1 MSKSNSLKIAVIPD
15 PQVRP
20 GVRTDHLE
28 WAGKYI
34 AEKRPDVVVCLGDFW
49 DMPSLSSYDKGKAS
63 AEGRRVQKDI
73 DAGNKALELLTYS
86 MLGDCKVEKWDFKPP
101 KTIVVEKLDWQPRMI
116 MLRGN
121 HENRLERYIN
131 DNAELVGAFDGA
143 FADERLGWEVV
154 PFLQPI
160 EVGGVAF
167 CHYFPRSSDGNVA
180 QTKRGAPSA
189 RAQLLR
195 EMQSSVSGHRQG
207 LDLAIH
213 TNGKRLIRS
222 IIAGSFY
229 QHSEGYLSPQGNHHW
244 RGILMLHEVKDG
256 NFNLLEVS
264 LDYLRRR
271 YCNSGKAKT
280 AK

>member
-1 MSKSNSLKIAVIPD
+1 MKIAVIPD
-15 PQVRP
+15 TQVRP

-28 WAGKYI
+28 GAGKYI
-34 AEKRPDVVVCLGDFW
+34 AEKRPDVVIHLGDHW
-49 DMPSLSSYDKGKAS
+49 DFPSLSSYDKGKAS
-63 AEGRRVQKDI
+63 AEGRRVMKDI
-73 DAGNKALELLTYS
+73 EAGNNALELLMDGMDLKVNTAS
-86 MLGDCKVEKWDFKPP
+86 MQFEKPRKPDGKPILKVDRAGW
-101 KTIVVEKLDWQPRMI
+101 WPRLI

-121 HENRLERYIN
+121 HEERLARYLN
-131 DNAELVGAFDGA
+131 DNAELQGAFEDEL
-143 FADERLGWEVV
+143 ADRRLGWEVV
-154 PFLQPI
+154 PFLQPVEI
-160 EVGGVAF
+160 GGVAF

-195 EMQSSVSGHRQG
+195 EMQSCVSGHRQG

-229 QHSEGYLSPQGNHHW
+229 QHREEYLSPQGNSHW
-244 RGILMLHEVKDG
+244 QGMLMLHDVKGG
-256 NFNLLEVS
+256 NFNLVEVS

-271 YCNSGKAKT
+271 YRNTKLVAR
-280 AK
+280 

>member
-1 MSKSNSLKIAVIPD
+1 MKIAVIPD
-15 PQVRP
+15 TQVKP

-34 AEKRPDVVVCLGDFW
+34 AEKRPDVVIHLGDHW

-73 DAGNKALELLTYS
+73 DAGNRALDLLTTA
-86 MLGDCKVEKWDFKPP
+86 MHGGPR
-101 KTIVVEKLDWQPRMI
+101 LDYHPRLI

-121 HENRLERYIN
+121 HENRLERYVN
-131 DNAELVGAFDGA
+131 DNAELVGAFDDA
-143 FADERLGWEVV
+143 FNDRKLGWEVV
-154 PFLQPI
+154 PFLQPV

-195 EMQSSVSGHRQG
+195 EMQSCVSGHRQG
-207 LDLAIH
+207 LDLAVH

-229 QHSEGYLSPQGNHHW
+229 QHQEGYLSPQGNSHW
-244 RGILMLHEVKDG
+244 RGMLMLHDVKHGNYNLVEV
-256 NFNLLEVS
+256 N

-271 YCNSGKAKT
+271 YCNSGKRK
-280 AK
+280 

>member
-1 MSKSNSLKIAVIPD
+1 MSAKPLSIAVIPD

-34 AEKRPDVVVCLGDFW
+34 AEKRPEVVICLGDFW
-49 DMPSLSSYDKGKAS
+49 DMPSLSSYDKGKAA
-63 AEGRRVQKDI
+63 AEGRRVARDI
-73 DAGNKALELLTYS
+73 EAGNDALDKLTLEICRSDSKYR
-86 MLGDCKVEKWDFKPP
+86 
-101 KTIVVEKLDWQPRMI
+101 PRMI

-121 HENRLERYIN
+121 HEERLERYIN
-131 DNAELVGAFDGA
+131 DHAELVGAFDGA
-143 FADERLGWEVV
+143 FNDERLGWEVV

-160 EVGGVAF
+160 DVGGVSF

-195 EMQSSVSGHRQG
+195 EMQSCVSGHRQG

-244 RGILMLHEVKDG
+244 QGMLMLHEVNAG
-256 NFNLLEVS
+256 MFNLVEVP
-264 LDYLRRR
+264 LPYLRRR
-271 YCNSGKAKT
+271 YYNRKNK
-280 AK
+280 

>member
-1 MSKSNSLKIAVIPD
+1 MKIAVIPD
-15 PQVRP
+15 TQCRP

-34 AEKRPDVVVCLGDFW
+34 AEKQPDVVIHLGDHW
-49 DMPSLSSYDKGKAS
+49 DMPSLSSYDKGTAS

-73 DAGNKALELLTYS
+73 DAGNEALRLLTDA
-86 MLGDCKVEKWDFKPP
+86 MANGNVPNMRL
-101 KTIVVEKLDWQPRMI
+101 I

-131 DNAELVGAFDGA
+131 SNAELIGAFDNA
-143 FADERLGWEVV
+143 FNDTRLGWEVV

-160 EVGGVAF
+160 EVGGVSF

-195 EMQSSVSGHRQG
+195 EMQSCVSGHRQG
-207 LDLAIH
+207 LDLAVH

-244 RGILMLHEVKDG
+244 RGMLMLHEVKNG
-256 NFNLLEVS
+256 SFNLMELS

-271 YCNSGKAKT
+271 YSNRKGTK
-280 AK
+280 

>member
-1 MSKSNSLKIAVIPD
+1 MSKALSIAVIPD
-15 PQVRP
+15 TQVRP
-20 GVRTDHLE
+20 GVRIDHLD

-34 AEKRPDVVVCLGDFW
+34 AEKKPDVVIHLGDHW

-63 AEGRRVQKDI
+63 AEGRRVAKDI
-73 DAGNKALELLTYS
+73 EAGNDALELLTDAITYTA
-86 MLGDCKVEKWDFKPP
+86 PYH
-101 KTIVVEKLDWQPRMI
+101 PRLI

-143 FADERLGWEVV
+143 FNDKRRGWEVV

-195 EMQSSVSGHRQG
+195 EMQSCVSGHRQG
-207 LDLAIH
+207 LDLAVH

-222 IIAGSFY
+222 IICGSFY

-244 RGILMLHEVKDG
+244 QGMLMLHDVKG
-256 NFNLLEVS
+256 GMFNLVEIP

-271 YCNSGKAKT
+271 YCNSKKAKS
-280 AK
+280 K

>member
-1 MSKSNSLKIAVIPD
+1 MSKALKIAVIPD
-15 PQVRP
+15 TQCRP
-20 GVRTDHLE
+20 GVRTNHLE

-34 AEKRPDVVVCLGDFW
+34 RDKKPDVVAHLGDHW

-63 AEGRRVQKDI
+63 AEGRRVMKDI
-73 DAGNKALELLTYS
+73 EAGNVALELLTKQFVTKSYR
-86 MLGDCKVEKWDFKPP
+86 
-101 KTIVVEKLDWQPRMI
+101 PRLI

-121 HENRLERYIN
+121 HEERLDRYLN
-131 DNAELVGAFDGA
+131 DHPELAGTFDGA

-160 EVGGVAF
+160 EVGGVSF
-167 CHYFPRSSDGNVA
+167 CHYFPRSSDGNVS

-195 EMQSSVSGHRQG
+195 EMQSCISGHRQG

-244 RGILMLHEVKDG
+244 QGMLLLHGVRDGSYSLCEVP
-256 NFNLLEVS
+256 LPW
-264 LDYLRRR
+264 LRSK
-271 YCNSGKAKT
+271 YGSP
-280 AK
+280 

>member
-1 MSKSNSLKIAVIPD
+1 VSKSLKIAVLPD
-15 PQVRP
+15 TQVRP

-34 AEKRPDVVVCLGDFW
+34 AEKQPDVVVHLGDHW

-63 AEGRRVQKDI
+63 AEGRRVVKDI
-73 DAGNKALELLTYS
+73 EAGNTALKLLTNAIR
-86 MLGDCKVEKWDFKPP
+86 LGAKAPCN
-101 KTIVVEKLDWQPRMI
+101 PRLV

-121 HENRLERYIN
+121 HEERLDRFMN
-131 DNAELVGAFDGA
+131 DNAALEGAFTGA
-143 FADERLGWEVV
+143 FNDEQLGWEVV

-160 EVGGVAF
+160 EIGGVAF

-189 RAQLLR
+189 RAQLVR
-195 EMQSSVSGHRQG
+195 EMQSCVSGHRQG

-244 RGILMLHEVKDG
+244 RGMLMLHEVRDG
-256 NFNLLEVS
+256 NFNLMEVS

-271 YCNSGKAKT
+271 YAGKARR
-280 AK
+280 AA

>member
-1 MSKSNSLKIAVIPD
+1 MSKRLSIAVIPD
-15 PQVRP
+15 TQVRP

-34 AEKRPDVVVCLGDFW
+34 AEKRPDVVVHLGDHW

-63 AEGRRVQKDI
+63 AEGRRVMKDI
-73 DAGNKALELLTYS
+73 DAGNGALASLTHAITS
-86 MLGDCKVEKWDFKPP
+86 GGHL
-101 KTIVVEKLDWQPRMI
+101 PRLV

-121 HENRLERYIN
+121 HEDRLTRYLN
-131 DNAELVGAFDGA
+131 DNAELEGAFDGA
-143 FADERLGWEVV
+143 FCDERLGWEVV

-160 EVGGVAF
+160 EIGGIMF
-167 CHYFPRSSDGNVA
+167 CHYFPRSSDGNVS

-195 EMQSSVSGHRQG
+195 EMQSCVSGHRQG
-207 LDLAIH
+207 IDLAVH

-244 RGILMLHEVKDG
+244 RGILMLHEVQGG
-256 NFNLLEVS
+256 NFSLLEVS
-264 LDYLRRR
+264 LDYLKRR
-271 YCNSGKAKT
+271 YYNSKERR
-280 AK
+280 

>member
-1 MSKSNSLKIAVIPD
+1 VKICVIPD
-15 PQVRP
+15 TQVRP

-34 AEKRPDVVVCLGDFW
+34 AEKRPDVVVHLGDHW

-63 AEGRRVQKDI
+63 AEGRRVAKDI
-73 DAGNKALELLTYS
+73 IAGNDALALLTQS
-86 MLGDCKVEKWDFKPP
+86 MQPANSGYFPRKV
-101 KTIVVEKLDWQPRMI
+101 

-121 HENRLERYIN
+121 HEQRLERYTN
-131 DNAELVGAFDGA
+131 DNAELDGAFDGV
-143 FADERLGWEVV
+143 FNDERLGWEVV
-154 PFLQPI
+154 PFLLPVTI
-160 EVGGVAF
+160 GGVSF
-167 CHYFPRSSDGNVA
+167 CHYFPRSSDGSVA

-195 EMQSSVSGHRQG
+195 EMQSCVSGHRQG

-229 QHSEGYLSPQGNHHW
+229 QHHEGYLSPQGNHHW
-244 RGILMLHEVKDG
+244 RGILMLHEVRNG
-256 NFNLLEVS
+256 NFNLMEVS
-264 LDYLRRR
+264 LDYLKRR
-271 YCNSGKAKT
+271 YANSKGR
-280 AK
+280 

>member
-1 MSKSNSLKIAVIPD
+1 MSKPLKIAVIPD
-15 PQVRP
+15 TQVRP

-28 WAGKYI
+28 WAGRYL
-34 AEKRPDVVVCLGDFW
+34 AEKRPDVVVHLGDHW

-63 AEGRRVQKDI
+63 AEGRRVSKDI
-73 DAGNKALELLTYS
+73 AAGNAGLELLMGGMGLQVDVAS
-86 MLGDCKVEKWDFKPP
+86 MQFKPP
-101 KTIVVEKLDWQPRMI
+101 ATPSGKKRIVVDRAGWWPRLV

-121 HENRLERYIN
+121 HENRLERYLN
-131 DNAELVGAFDGA
+131 DNAELQGAFDGA
-143 FADERLGWEVV
+143 LNDEQLGWEVV

-160 EVGGVAF
+160 EIGGVSF

-195 EMQSSVSGHRQG
+195 EMQSCVSGHRQG

-229 QHSEGYLSPQGNHHW
+229 QHDEGYLSPQGNHHW
-244 RGILMLHEVKDG
+244 RGILMLHEVRGG
-256 NFNLLEVS
+256 NFSLMEVS
-264 LDYLRRR
+264 LDYLK
-271 YCNSGKAKT
+271 GKYKG
-280 AK
+280 KP

>member
-1 MSKSNSLKIAVIPD
+1 VKAPLKIAVIPD
-15 PQVRP
+15 TQVRP
-20 GVRTDHLE
+20 GVRIDHLE

-34 AEKRPDVVVCLGDFW
+34 AEKAPDVVVHLGDHW

-63 AEGRRVQKDI
+63 AEGRRVMKDI
-73 DAGNKALELLTYS
+73 EAGNAALELLTNS
-86 MLGDCKVEKWDFKPP
+86 MGMVAASARLV
-101 KTIVVEKLDWQPRMI
+101 L
-116 MLRGN
+116 LRGN
-121 HENRLERYIN
+121 HEERLERYVN
-131 DNAELVGAFDGA
+131 DHPELLGSVGYGS
-143 FADERLGWEVV
+143 FADVRLGWQPV
-154 PFLQPI
+154 PFLQPVEI
-160 EVGGVAF
+160 GGVAF
-167 CHYFPRSSDGNVA
+167 CHYFPRSSDGNIA

-195 EMQSSVSGHRQG
+195 EMQSCVSGHRQG

-229 QHSEGYLSPQGNHHW
+229 QHHEGYLSPQGNHHW
-244 RGILMLHEVKDG
+244 RGILMLHEVRDG

-271 YCNSGKAKT
+271 YGGKK
-280 AK
+280 

>member
-1 MSKSNSLKIAVIPD
+1 MKIAVIPD
-15 PQVRP
+15 TQVKP

-34 AEKRPDVVVCLGDFW
+34 AEKRPDVVVHLGDHW

-63 AEGRRVQKDI
+63 AEGRRVMKDI
-73 DAGNKALELLTYS
+73 EAGNDALDILTLEICRS
-86 MLGDCKVEKWDFKPP
+86 DS
-101 KTIVVEKLDWQPRMI
+101 THRPRMV

-121 HENRLERYIN
+121 HEERLNRYIN
-131 DNAELVGAFDGA
+131 DNAELEGAFDGA
-143 FADERLGWEVV
+143 FNDTRLGWEVV

-160 EVGGVAF
+160 EIGGVAF

-195 EMQSSVSGHRQG
+195 EMQSCVSGHRQG
-207 LDLAIH
+207 LDLAVH

-244 RGILMLHEVKDG
+244 RGILMLNEVRQG
-256 NFNLLEVS
+256 NFCLLEVS
-264 LDYLRRR
+264 LDYLKRR
-271 YCNSGKAKT
+271 YYNGT
-280 AK
+280 RGRRG

>member
-1 MSKSNSLKIAVIPD
+1 MSSKPSLKIAVIPD
-15 PQVRP
+15 TQVRP
-20 GVRTDHLE
+20 GVRTDHLA
-28 WAGKYI
+28 WAGAFI
-34 AEKRPDVVVCLGDFW
+34 AEKRPDVVVHLGDHW

-63 AEGRRVQKDI
+63 AEGKRVVKDI
-73 DAGNKALELLTYS
+73 AAGNEALELLTHSLARKDYH
-86 MLGDCKVEKWDFKPP
+86 
-101 KTIVVEKLDWQPRMI
+101 PRLI

-121 HENRLERYIN
+121 HEERLDRYLN
-131 DNAELVGAFDGA
+131 DHPELLGAFTGA

-160 EVGGVAF
+160 EIGGVAF

-195 EMQSSVSGHRQG
+195 EMQSCVSGHRQG
-207 LDLAIH
+207 LDLAVH

-229 QHSEGYLSPQGNHHW
+229 QHQEGYLSPQGNHHW
-244 RGILMLHEVKDG
+244 RGMLMLHEVRDG
-256 NFNLLEVS
+256 KFCLLEVS

-271 YCNSGKAKT
+271 YSNSKPARSRK
-280 AK
+280 

>member
-1 MSKSNSLKIAVIPD
+1 MSKHISIAVIPD
-15 PQVRP
+15 TQVRP

-34 AEKRPDVVVCLGDFW
+34 AEKQPDVVVHLGDHW
-49 DMPSLSSYDKGKAS
+49 DMPSLSSYDKGKAG
-63 AEGRRVQKDI
+63 AEGRRVAKDI
-73 DAGNKALELLTYS
+73 EAGNKALELLTVH
-86 MLGDCKVEKWDFKPP
+86 LAGAKVPYN
-101 KTIVVEKLDWQPRMI
+101 PRLI
-116 MLRGN
+116 LLRGN
-121 HENRLERYIN
+121 HEERLNRYMN
-131 DNAELVGAFDGA
+131 DNPELAGAFDGA
-143 FADERLGWEVV
+143 FDDERLGWEVV

-160 EVGGVAF
+160 EIGGVSF

-195 EMQSSVSGHRQG
+195 EMQSCVSGHRQG

-244 RGILMLHEVKDG
+244 QGMLMLHDVNG
-256 NFNLLEVS
+256 GMFNLVEVP

-271 YCNSGKAKT
+271 YCNRKKVSK
-280 AK
+280 